1 MDEKEETE
9 GDESISILMKK
20 DPLTFGALSLARQG
34 FPPKCTNLSV
44 IIHLTITIF
53 NGPFPASFCFHYFF
67 LNQFMHNKNV
77 DYSGIRTRIVEME
90 GKYDLTTAIKT

>member
-44 IIHLTITIF
+44 IRLLTITIF

-90 GKYDLTTAIKT
+90 GKYDLTT